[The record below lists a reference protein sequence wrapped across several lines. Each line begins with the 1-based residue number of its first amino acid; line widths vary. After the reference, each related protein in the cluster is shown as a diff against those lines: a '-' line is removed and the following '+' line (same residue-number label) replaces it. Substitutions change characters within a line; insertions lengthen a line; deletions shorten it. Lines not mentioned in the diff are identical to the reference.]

1 MKRFLIVF
9 ILISL
14 LTMTTGCS
22 KNADNSTSNNIS
34 SEFSNSAISTSEETT
49 EQPKTEEQPKETTPL
64 YVDKTTGTTDE
75 DSENSVGADTVN
87 SLKGTNKEVILVGIF
102 NKQDIIQAV
111 GLDVDI
117 LTMSSKDSGLVTVY
131 LQNKSNTNME
141 DIPNDSKVEVRGFA
155 EIIKSGDVEKQVFNV
170 IEIKTI

>member
-1 MKRFLIVF
+1 MKRFLVVF
-9 ILISL
+9 MLMSL

-22 KNADNSTSNNIS
+22 KNVDNSTSNNIS
-34 SEFSNSAISTSEETT
+34 SEFSNSTVSTSEETT

-64 YVDKTTGTTDE
+64 YVDKTTDTPSV
-75 DSENSVGADTVN
+75 DSKDSVGVDTVN

-102 NKQDIIQAV
+102 NKQDIVQAV
-111 GLDVDI
+111 GLDIDI
-117 LTMSSKDSGLVTVY
+117 LTMSSTDSGLVTIY
-131 LQNKSNTNME
+131 LQNKSSTNME